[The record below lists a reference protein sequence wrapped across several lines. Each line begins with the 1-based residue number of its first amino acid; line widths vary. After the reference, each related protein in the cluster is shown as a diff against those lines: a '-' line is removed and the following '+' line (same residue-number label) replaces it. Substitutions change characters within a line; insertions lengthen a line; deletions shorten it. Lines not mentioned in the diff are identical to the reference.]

1 MLCGSLDGKEIWE
14 RMDTCICMAESLC
27 SPPER
32 NWQPTP
38 IALPGEFHG
47 QRSLKGYSLWGGK
60 ELDMT
65 EQLTHTHTWLS
76 LSGVY
81 LKLET
86 ITILLIDYT
95 LKQDKKL
102 KKLLLCKVS
111 GMVIL

>member
-14 RMDTCICMAESLC
+14 RMDTCMCMAESLC
-27 SPPER
+27 CPPER

-65 EQLTHTHTWLS
+65 EQLTHTHMAES
-76 LSGVY
+76 LWC
-81 LKLET
+81 LRET
-86 ITILLIDYT
+86 RNYHNIVNRLYPKTR
-95 LKQDKKL
+95 
-102 KKLLLCKVS
+102 
-111 GMVIL
+111 